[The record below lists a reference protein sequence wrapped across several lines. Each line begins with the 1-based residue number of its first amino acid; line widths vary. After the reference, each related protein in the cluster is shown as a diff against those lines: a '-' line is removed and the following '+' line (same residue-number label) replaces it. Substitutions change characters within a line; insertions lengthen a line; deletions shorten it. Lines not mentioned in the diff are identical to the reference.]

1 MDKLPSWHRSQPSW
15 PTVQTPRSAPTSNW
29 WLRLTSW
36 EDPQEGLVFQDR
48 EKTRRSQLT
57 AWMIL
62 GVAIVIVILL
72 PVGLDDTGIL
82 VSLLLAGAGLAL
94 AGALNHHGSVTAAGI
109 LLVVLISGAVFG
121 AVLSL
126 PYGLSTD
133 TLPAF
138 ALLSIAV
145 VVASS
150 VIWRS
155 AGFIVAGING
165 VLICLVF
172 FLQPRDTD
180 LAADIAGYDNDII
193 AALTLL
199 LMPIALMVILALVSF
214 LWVRSMEQAM
224 QRADRAEDLVAL
236 QHTIADQKHELDIGI
251 QEILATHIRAAN
263 GDFTARAPLNQE
275 NVLWQIAASL
285 NNLLGRLQRAGQ
297 AEARLARTEEELH
310 RLEIAFS
317 EARAGRTPHWPGP
330 SGTAVDTVVQMILSS
345 PGRTT
350 APPPPASGGTSG
362 PSGPSNWPRPNSAPQ
377 QPTPPPQSNPIP
389 QQPATPWTQT
399 GFGPNDPTSGGG
411 SSRGGVRLVPNED
424 EPGWQ

>member
-1 MDKLPSWHRSQPSW
+1 MDKPPLSHGSYPSW
-15 PTVQTPRSAPTSNW
+15 PSPRSASTVNW

-36 EDPQEGLVFQDR
+36 QDPQGGLTFQDR

-62 GVAIVIVILL
+62 GVAIVVIILL
-72 PVGLDDTGIL
+72 PLGMGDIGIL
-82 VSLLLAGAGLAL
+82 VSLLALGAGLFL
-94 AGALNHHGSVTAAGI
+94 TGALNQHSSVTAAGI

-155 AGFIVAGING
+155 AGFIVAAING
-165 VLICLVF
+165 VLICLDF
-172 FLQPRDTD
+172 FLQPHDTD
-180 LAADIAGYDNDII
+180 LAADIAGYDNVVI

-214 LWVRSMEQAM
+214 LWVRSMEQAAR
-224 QRADRAEDLVAL
+224 RADRAEDLVAL
-236 QHTIADQKHELDIGI
+236 QRSITDQKRELDIGI
-251 QEILATHIRAAN
+251 QQILATHIRAAN

-275 NVLWQIAASL
+275 NVLWQIAFSL

-310 RLEIAFS
+310 HLEIAFN
-317 EARAGRTPHWPGP
+317 EARAGRTPHWPTA
-330 SGTAVDTVVQMILSS
+330 SGTAVDTIVQMIVSN
-345 PGRTT
+345 PGRITS
-350 APPPPASGGTSG
+350 APPVASGSSGPSG
-362 PSGPSNWPRPNSAPQ
+362 PSGPSNWSKPNSAPQ
-377 QPTPPPQSNPIP
+377 QPTPPPYWNPSF
-389 QQPATPWTQT
+389 QQPIDPWTQP
-399 GFGPNDPTSGGG
+399 GSGLSDPSSSGEN
-411 SSRGGVRLVPNED
+411 SRGGMRLIPTED
-424 EPGWQ
+424 ELGR